1 MIEIRNVSFG
11 YSEDAPV
18 LQRGFGPIFARRR
31 VTGVI
36 GPNGLGQN
44 HALPPD
50 RRAGSARRGRNHPGW
65 RARARPFPQ
74 GLARRLAVVP
84 QSARMDFDFTVRDIV
99 MMGRHAHIGRFQ
111 RPSARDIAAVRTG
124 HARNRRLRLCRK
136 NSSPGLSGGEWQR
149 VLIARALCQEA
160 GTLLLDEPVSNLDL
174 QYQLST
180 LRQMRALARE
190 KNACVVCVLH
200 TLTSPPTI
208 ATTSSCSGAA
218 KCTRG
223 GAPADVITPAT
234 LREVYGVEAVAC
246 PLPAAKPKW
255 LRCIDAAPNRQKSL
269 PDEGRCRNRS

>member
-18 LQRGFGPIFARRR
+18 LKGVSAQFLPGR

-36 GPNGLGQN
+36 GPNGSGKTTLFRLIAGLEAPDAGEITLDGEPVR
-44 HALPPD
+44 ALSPK
-50 RRAGSARRGRNHPGW
+50 A
-65 RARARPFPQ
+65 
-74 GLARRLAVVP
+74 LARRLAVVP

-111 RPSARDIAAVRTG
+111 RPSARDIAAAEQAMRETG
-124 HARNRRLRLCRK
+124 VSAFAEK
-136 NSSPGLSGGEWQR
+136 FVTGLSGGEWQR
-149 VLIARALCQEA
+149 VLIARA
-160 GTLLLDEPVSNLDL
+160 LLDEPVSNLDL

-200 TLTSPPTI
+200 TLNL
-208 ATTSSCSGAA
+208 AA
-218 KCTRG
+218 HYCDDILLLWRG
-223 GAPADVITPAT
+223 EVYKSGAPADVITPAT

-246 PLPAAKPKW
+246 PLPGGQTEVVPVY
-255 LRCIDAAPNRQKSL
+255 
-269 PDEGRCRNRS
+269 

>member
-11 YSEDAPV
+11 YSEDVPV
-18 LQRGFGPIFARRR
+18 LKGVSAKFLPGR

-36 GPNGLGQN
+36 GPNGSGKTTLFRLIAGLETPDAGEITLDGEPVR
-44 HALPPD
+44 ALSPK
-50 RRAGSARRGRNHPGW
+50 A
-65 RARARPFPQ
+65 
-74 GLARRLAVVP
+74 LARRLAVVP

-111 RPSARDIAAVRTG
+111 RPSARDIAAAEQAMRETG
-124 HARNRRLRLCRK
+124 VSAFAEK
-136 NSSPGLSGGEWQR
+136 FVTGLSGGEWQR

-200 TLTSPPTI
+200 TLNL
-208 ATTSSCSGAA
+208 AA
-218 KCTRG
+218 HYCDDILLLWRG
-223 GAPADVITPAT
+223 EVYKSGAPADVITPAT

-246 PLPAAKPKW
+246 PLPGGQTEVVPVY
-255 LRCIDAAPNRQKSL
+255 
-269 PDEGRCRNRS
+269 